1 MELDQLITP
10 LKLSSDP
17 DAETVTMGRKI
28 QDLLA
33 EWTGRRTVP
42 NILVNARSIGGSDD
56 IARMEEEGKLVDEI
70 KRLGIGK
77 VREMTKNEPHED

>member
-1 MELDQLITP
+1 M
-10 LKLSSDP
+10 KLSSDA
-17 DAETVTMGRKI
+17 DAQTVTMGRKI

-56 IARMEEEGKLVDEI
+56 IARMDEEGKLVDEI
-70 KRLGIGK
+70 KRLGLGR
-77 VREMTKNEPHED
+77 VREMSKIVKHED